1 MASSDHEMVDLTH
14 SPPSFASTPR
24 KDVPRAIIISSSL
37 PTSRESS
44 PAAHSTPT
52 RDRDIL
58 SLVSPRTD
66 DEGATTD
73 HATID
78 PPTSASVTPQT
89 TPVTA
94 PTEPVVTELK
104 PKKKKRRVS
113 RSPSPP
119 APPPPMLT
127 VRLEW
132 NLPKPGTTE
141 HNEAYAVNVRE
152 MSRETGQRHAT
163 PVPSRRMDDDSD
175 DEGAKGDTSA
185 VEGGGKEIKR
195 KRKKRREE
203 ETEYDLSDAFI
214 DDSDLQ
220 RDSRTHFAQTKQQGF
235 YVSSGEVALVKDKAV
250 PKPRKRASNAPSK
263 PLSKVAATKAAQR
276 AASSAANTST
286 LTVGNTSTATAG
298 NTSTLSV
305 SNLAA
310 ALPQPQPMLTEGAPM
325 YPRTPTPPAPHSAHS
340 LPPIST
346 PSNDPGFK
354 SLSSFISEAPSPME
368 GNTSL
373 GMKRQRTETNGA
385 GNVTAPVSGKKAR
398 KTLVD
403 TEPFSSALEERLKQ
417 LHDEIKAYS
426 WENKAKFPPNLKP
439 RLTTVALEALKLG
452 EYNDNFFNYLP
463 KIFPYNRFTMLKLT
477 RRLMYKD
484 HSEMLKQRGEA
495 LLTELKQLVDQG
507 LPDQEKLHT
516 DAIKLWES
524 KQSSAL
530 AKWQEE
536 TQHAQATHVPQ
547 EQLPTRPD
555 LPPPPKRYK
564 WSDAIKE
571 NVWQQ
576 VCLCNE
582 LAALANEA
590 QQDIPSPPKR
600 YKWSDAIKENVWQQ
614 VCLCNELAA
623 LANEAHGFD
632 PNLAP
637 KMSEQSLRK
646 SLYQKIVGVFP
657 EGWLTS
663 NLISREVS
671 EMKRKEKKH
680 VDAGEGDDEDEG
692 HA

>member
-14 SPPSFASTPR
+14 SPPPFASTPLKASR
-24 KDVPRAIIISSSL
+24 TLL
-37 PTSRESS
+37 PTSRGSS
-44 PAAHSTPT
+44 PTAHSTPA

-58 SLVSPRTD
+58 SLSNLLSRQHTD
-66 DEGATTD
+66 DDGATTD
-73 HATID
+73 HDHDHDHDHATVD

-94 PTEPVVTELK
+94 PTEPGPEPK

-113 RSPSPP
+113 RSPSPLP

-132 NLPKPGTTE
+132 NLPKPGTHE
-141 HNEAYAVNVRE
+141 HNESYAINVRD
-152 MSRETGQRHAT
+152 MARESGQRHAT
-163 PVPSRRMDDDSD
+163 PIPTRRIDDYSDDD
-175 DEGAKGDTSA
+175 GVKGDTSA
-185 VEGGGKEIKR
+185 VEGAGKEIKK
-195 KRKKRREE
+195 KRRKRREE

-235 YVSSGEVALVKDKAV
+235 YVSSGEVALVKDKTV
-250 PKPRKRASNAPSK
+250 PKPRKRVSNAPSK
-263 PLSKVAATKAAQR
+263 PLSKVAATKAAAQR
-276 AASSAANTST
+276 AASSSVANASSATAGAGAGAA
-286 LTVGNTSTATAG
+286 NTSTATAG

-305 SNLAA
+305 SILAA
-310 ALPQPQPMLTEGAPM
+310 ALPQPQPMLTVGAPV
-325 YPRTPTPPAPHSAHS
+325 YPRTPTPPSSGAQTHSAQS

-354 SLSSFISEAPSPME
+354 PMSSFAPEASPMD

-373 GMKRQRTETNGA
+373 GMKRQRTETNGV
-385 GNVTAPVSGKKAR
+385 GNVTTPVGGKKPR

-403 TEPFSSALEERLKQ
+403 TEPFSVALEERLKE
-417 LHDEIKAYS
+417 LHEEIKTYS

-452 EYNDNFFNYLP
+452 EYNENFFNYLP

-484 HSEMLKQRGEA
+484 HSEILRKRGEE
-495 LLTELKQLVDQG
+495 LLVELKQLVDQG
-507 LPDQEKLHT
+507 LPDQERLHA
-516 DAIKLWES
+516 DAIKAWETKKAS
-524 KQSSAL
+524 VF

-536 TQHAQATHVPQ
+536 YTQALANHVPQ
-547 EQLPTRPD
+547 EQLPPKPD
-555 LPPPPKRYK
+555 IPPPPKRYK
-564 WSDAIKE
+564 WNDAIKE

-582 LAALANEA
+582 
-590 QQDIPSPPKR
+590 S
-600 YKWSDAIKENVWQQ
+600 
-614 VCLCNELAA
+614 AA

-632 PNLAP
+632 QNLAP
-637 KMSEQSLRK
+637 KTSEQSLRK

-657 EGWLTS
+657 EGWLNS

-671 EMKRKEKKH
+671 EMKRKEKK
-680 VDAGEGDDEDEG
+680 VADAGEGDDEDEG

>member
-1 MASSDHEMVDLTH
+1 
-14 SPPSFASTPR
+14 
-24 KDVPRAIIISSSL
+24 
-37 PTSRESS
+37 
-44 PAAHSTPT
+44 
-52 RDRDIL
+52 
-58 SLVSPRTD
+58 
-66 DEGATTD
+66 
-73 HATID
+73 
-78 PPTSASVTPQT
+78 
-89 TPVTA
+89 
-94 PTEPVVTELK
+94 
-104 PKKKKRRVS
+104 
-113 RSPSPP
+113 
-119 APPPPMLT
+119 
-127 VRLEW
+127 
-132 NLPKPGTTE
+132 
-141 HNEAYAVNVRE
+141 
-152 MSRETGQRHAT
+152 
-163 PVPSRRMDDDSD
+163 
-175 DEGAKGDTSA
+175 
-185 VEGGGKEIKR
+185 
-195 KRKKRREE
+195 
-203 ETEYDLSDAFI
+203 
-214 DDSDLQ
+214 
-220 RDSRTHFAQTKQQGF
+220 
-235 YVSSGEVALVKDKAV
+235 
-250 PKPRKRASNAPSK
+250 
-263 PLSKVAATKAAQR
+263 
-276 AASSAANTST
+276 
-286 LTVGNTSTATAG
+286 
-298 NTSTLSV
+298 
-305 SNLAA
+305 
-310 ALPQPQPMLTEGAPM
+310 
-325 YPRTPTPPAPHSAHS
+325 
-340 LPPIST
+340 
-346 PSNDPGFK
+346 
-354 SLSSFISEAPSPME
+354 ME

-385 GNVTAPVSGKKAR
+385 GNVTAPVGGKKAR

-403 TEPFSSALEERLKQ
+403 TEPFSSALEERLKE

-590 QQDIPSPPKR
+590 
-600 YKWSDAIKENVWQQ
+600 
-614 VCLCNELAA
+614 
-623 LANEAHGFD
+623 HGFD
-632 PNLAP
+632 QNLAP

-657 EGWLTS
+657 DGWLTS

-671 EMKRKEKKH
+671 EMKRKEKKN

>member
-1 MASSDHEMVDLTH
+1 MRWWISRTH
-14 SPPSFASTPR
+14 HRRLHLLLSRQKKRPLLCFATLSADTLVWLQ
-24 KDVPRAIIISSSL
+24 DVPRAIIISSSL
-37 PTSRESS
+37 PTSRGSS
-44 PAAHSTPT
+44 PTAHVTSHSTPT

-58 SLVSPRTD
+58 SLSNLLARHHTD

-73 HATID
+73 HDHGTID

-94 PTEPVVTELK
+94 PTEPAHEVK

-119 APPPPMLT
+119 PAAPLPMLT

-132 NLPKPGTTE
+132 NLPKPGTVE
-141 HNEAYAVNVRE
+141 HNEAYAINVRE
-152 MSRETGQRHAT
+152 MSRESGQRHAT
-163 PVPSRRMDDDSD
+163 PVPSRRMDDYSD
-175 DEGAKGDTSA
+175 DEGARGDTSA
-185 VEGGGKEIKR
+185 VEGAGKEIKK

-250 PKPRKRASNAPSK
+250 PKPRKRVSNAPAK
-263 PLSKVAATKAAQR
+263 PLSKVAATKAAAQR
-276 AASSAANTST
+276 AASSAANTSAAANAST
-286 LTVGNTSTATAG
+286 ATAGNTSTAAG

-310 ALPQPQPMLTEGAPM
+310 ALPQPQPMLTTGAPV
-325 YPRTPTPPAPHSAHS
+325 YPRTPTPPNSHTAQS

-354 SLSSFISEAPSPME
+354 SLSSFISEASPMDMD

-373 GMKRQRTETNGA
+373 GMKRQRTETNGGV

-403 TEPFSSALEERLKQ
+403 TEPFSPALEERLKE

-439 RLTTVALEALKLG
+439 RLTAVALEALKLG
-452 EYNDNFFNYLP
+452 EYNENFFNYLP

-484 HSEMLKQRGEA
+484 HSELLKQRCDQ
-495 LLTELKQLVDQG
+495 LLVELKQLVDQG
-507 LPDQEKLHT
+507 LPDQERLHA
-516 DAIKLWES
+516 DAVKLWES
-524 KQSSAL
+524 KQSTAL

-536 TQHAQATHVPQ
+536 TQTAQANHVPQ
-547 EQLPTRPD
+547 EQLPPRPEIQS
-555 LPPPPKRYK
+555 PPKRYK
-564 WSDAIKE
+564 WNDAIKE

-582 LAALANEA
+582 F
-590 QQDIPSPPKR
+590 
-600 YKWSDAIKENVWQQ
+600 
-614 VCLCNELAA
+614 AA

-632 PNLAP
+632 QNLAP
-637 KMSEQSLRK
+637 KTSEQSLRK

-657 EGWLTS
+657 DGWLTS

-671 EMKRKEKKH
+671 EMKRKEKK
-680 VDAGEGDDEDEG
+680 VADAGEGDDEDEG

>member
-14 SPPSFASTPR
+14 SPPFASTPL
-24 KDVPRAIIISSSL
+24 KNAPRAIIISSSQ
-37 PTSRESS
+37 PTSRGSS
-44 PAAHSTPT
+44 PTAHSTPT

-58 SLVSPRTD
+58 SLMRLLHPRQ
-66 DEGATTD
+66 
-73 HATID
+73 HPLQHLPN
-78 PPTSASVTPQT
+78 PPTP
-89 TPVTA
+89 A
-94 PTEPVVTELK
+94 PAPEPK

-119 APPPPMLT
+119 PAPPPPMLT

-132 NLPKPGTTE
+132 SLPTPGTTE
-141 HNEAYAVNVRE
+141 HNESYAVNVRE
-152 MSRETGQRHAT
+152 MARETGQRHAT
-163 PVPSRRMDDDSD
+163 PVPHRRLDDYSDDD
-175 DEGAKGDTSA
+175 GAKGDTSA
-185 VEGGGKEIKR
+185 VEGAGKEIKK

-220 RDSRTHFAQTKQQGF
+220 RDARTHFAQTKQQGF
-235 YVSSGEVALVKDKAV
+235 YVSSGEVALVKDKVVA
-250 PKPRKRASNAPSK
+250 KPRKRASNAPSK
-263 PLSKVAATKAAQR
+263 PLSKVAATKAAAQR
-276 AASSAANTST
+276 AASAANTSAAA
-286 LTVGNTSTATAG
+286 NTSTATAG

-310 ALPQPQPMLTEGAPM
+310 ALPQPQPMLTAGAPV
-325 YPRTPTPPAPHSAHS
+325 YHRTPTPPGTAPPHTAQS

-354 SLSSFISEAPSPME
+354 SLSSFISEDPSPMD

-373 GMKRQRTETNGA
+373 GMKRQRTETNGGV
-385 GNVTAPVSGKKAR
+385 GNVTAPVGGKKAR

-403 TEPFSSALEERLKQ
+403 TEPFSPTLEERLKE
-417 LHDEIKAYS
+417 LHEDIKSYS

-439 RLTTVALEALKLG
+439 RLTAVALEALKLG
-452 EYNDNFFNYLP
+452 EYNENFFNYLP

-484 HSEMLKQRGEA
+484 HSEILKRRGDE
-495 LLTELKQLVDQG
+495 LLAELKQLVDQG
-507 LPDQEKLHT
+507 LPDQERLHA

-524 KQSSAL
+524 KKASAL

-536 TQHAQATHVPQ
+536 IQNAQVNHVPQ
-547 EQLPTRPD
+547 EQLPPRPD
-555 LPPPPKRYK
+555 IPPPPKRYK
-564 WSDAIKE
+564 WSDTIK
-571 NVWQQ
+571 
-576 VCLCNE
+576 
-582 LAALANEA
+582 
-590 QQDIPSPPKR
+590 D
-600 YKWSDAIKENVWQQ
+600 NVWQQ

-632 PNLAP
+632 QNLSP
-637 KMSEQSLRK
+637 KVSEQSLRK
-646 SLYQKIVGVFP
+646 NLYQKIVGVFP

-671 EMKRKEKKH
+671 EMKRKEKK
-680 VDAGEGDDEDEG
+680 VADAGEGDDEDDG

>member
-14 SPPSFASTPR
+14 SPPEFASTPH
-24 KDVPRAIIISSSL
+24 KDVPRAIIISSSV
-37 PTSRESS
+37 PTSRGSS

-52 RDRDIL
+52 RDRDFL
-58 SLVSPRTD
+58 SLSNLLARQLTD

-73 HATID
+73 HATVD

-94 PTEPVVTELK
+94 PTESAPEAK

-132 NLPKPGTTE
+132 NLPAPGTTE

-163 PVPSRRMDDDSD
+163 PVPARRMDDDSD

-185 VEGGGKEIKR
+185 VEGAGKEIKK

-250 PKPRKRASNAPSK
+250 PKPRKRVSNAPSK
-263 PLSKVAATKAAQR
+263 PLSKLAATKAATQR
-276 AASSAANTST
+276 AASSSAANTST
-286 LTVGNTSTATAG
+286 LTANTSVTAG

-310 ALPQPQPMLTEGAPM
+310 ALPQPQPMLTAGAPV
-325 YPRTPTPPAPHSAHS
+325 YPRTPTPPAPHSAQS

-354 SLSSFISEAPSPME
+354 SLSSFISDAPSPME
-368 GNTSL
+368 GNTSV
-373 GMKRQRTETNGA
+373 GMKRQRTETNGSA
-385 GNVTAPVSGKKAR
+385 GNVATPVGGKKAR

-403 TEPFSSALEERLKQ
+403 TEPFSSALEERLKE
-417 LHDEIKAYS
+417 LHDEIKSYS

-452 EYNDNFFNYLP
+452 EYNENFFNYLP

-484 HSEMLKQRGEA
+484 HSELLKQRGET

-507 LPDQEKLHT
+507 LPDQEKLHA

-536 TQHAQATHVPQ
+536 IQQAQANHVPQ
-547 EQLPTRPD
+547 EQLPPRPD
-555 LPPPPKRYK
+555 LPAPPKRYK
-564 WSDAIKE
+564 WNDAIKE

-576 VCLCNE
+576 VCM
-582 LAALANEA
+582 
-590 QQDIPSPPKR
+590 
-600 YKWSDAIKENVWQQ
+600 
-614 VCLCNELAA
+614 CNELAA

-632 PNLAP
+632 QNLAP

-646 SLYQKIVGVFP
+646 NLYQKIMSVFP

>member
-14 SPPSFASTPR
+14 SPPPFASTPLKASR
-24 KDVPRAIIISSSL
+24 TLYPSPSCVPCSHVAISRTLPGLPSSSL
-37 PTSRESS
+37 QVCLL
-44 PAAHSTPT
+44 PA
-52 RDRDIL
+52 D
-58 SLVSPRTD
+58 
-66 DEGATTD
+66 
-73 HATID
+73 
-78 PPTSASVTPQT
+78 QT

-94 PTEPVVTELK
+94 PTEPGPEPK

-113 RSPSPP
+113 RSPSPLP

-132 NLPKPGTTE
+132 NLPKPGTHE
-141 HNEAYAVNVRE
+141 HNESYAINVRD
-152 MSRETGQRHAT
+152 MARESGQRHAT
-163 PVPSRRMDDDSD
+163 PIPTRRIDDYSDDD
-175 DEGAKGDTSA
+175 GVKGDTSA
-185 VEGGGKEIKR
+185 VEGAGKEIKK
-195 KRKKRREE
+195 KRRKRREE

-235 YVSSGEVALVKDKAV
+235 YVSSGEVALVKDKTV
-250 PKPRKRASNAPSK
+250 PKPRKRVSNAPSK
-263 PLSKVAATKAAQR
+263 PLSKVAATKAAAQR
-276 AASSAANTST
+276 AASSSVANASSATAGAGAGAA
-286 LTVGNTSTATAG
+286 NTSTATAG

-305 SNLAA
+305 SILAA
-310 ALPQPQPMLTEGAPM
+310 ALPQPQPMLTLAH
-325 YPRTPTPPAPHSAHS
+325 PAQS

-354 SLSSFISEAPSPME
+354 PMSSFAPEASPMD

-373 GMKRQRTETNGA
+373 GMKRQRTETNGV
-385 GNVTAPVSGKKAR
+385 GNVTTPVGGKKPR

-403 TEPFSSALEERLKQ
+403 TEPFSVALEERLKE
-417 LHDEIKAYS
+417 LHEEIKT
-426 WENKAKFPPNLKP
+426 FPPNLKP

-452 EYNDNFFNYLP
+452 EYNENFFNYLP

-484 HSEMLKQRGEA
+484 HSEILRKRGEE
-495 LLTELKQLVDQG
+495 LLVELKQLVDQG
-507 LPDQEKLHT
+507 LPDQERLHA
-516 DAIKLWES
+516 DAIKAWGGS
-524 KQSSAL
+524 KQTKKASVF

-536 TQHAQATHVPQ
+536 YTQALANHVPQ
-547 EQLPTRPD
+547 EQLPPKPD
-555 LPPPPKRYK
+555 IPPPPKRYK
-564 WSDAIKE
+564 WNDAIKE

-582 LAALANEA
+582 
-590 QQDIPSPPKR
+590 S
-600 YKWSDAIKENVWQQ
+600 
-614 VCLCNELAA
+614 AA

-632 PNLAP
+632 QNLAP
-637 KMSEQSLRK
+637 KTSEQSLRK

-657 EGWLTS
+657 EGWLNS

-671 EMKRKEKKH
+671 EMKRKEKK
-680 VDAGEGDDEDEG
+680 VADAGEGDDEDEG